1 MWFSECRGH
10 QAVFYNFKYWAVYWL
25 ILAIFRAMPIRIFHL
40 FSANGF
46 SKMSSLNL
54 YSSAKSIHLILL
66 THLGLHTFNSSE
78 EKWSIHFY
86 HIKHRSRISLC
97 DILSITAW
105 GLLSKHGSYPQM
117 PNQNMIYYVFILLK
131 RLSMIN

>member
-1 MWFSECRGH
+1 M
-10 QAVFYNFKYWAVYWL
+10 FYNFKYWAVYWL
-25 ILAIFRAMPIRIFHL
+25 IFAIFRAMPIRILHV

-54 YSSAKSIHLILL
+54 YSSAKSVHLILL
-66 THLGLHTFNSSE
+66 THFGLHIFNSSV

-86 HIKHRSRISLC
+86 HIKHRSRIALY

-105 GLLSKHGSYPQM
+105 GQLSKHGSYPQM
-117 PNQNMIYYVFILLK
+117 PNQNKTYYIYPVKKVIYDKIVKSIK
-131 RLSMIN
+131 NSI